1 MAVSS
6 ESTSMTDCGPI
17 LTAAQVANLLRCSER
32 TVEEYARDGRI
43 PGAKFGDGW
52 VFAADLVVEAV
63 KKISLEAAAERRK
76 AQQPAGVKVEQ
87 PVRSKRKPPG
97 LKLLPQHAVRQILS
111 S

>member
-1 MAVSS
+1 
-6 ESTSMTDCGPI
+6 MTDSGPI

-63 KKISLEAAAERRK
+63 KRISLEAAAERRK

-87 PVRSKRKPPG
+87 PGRPKRKPPG
-97 LKLLPQHAVRQILS
+97 LRLLPEHAVRQILS
-111 S
+111 SQ